1 MIAIGRQMTV
11 NFRSAIPVFRQ
22 IAGILLAQ
30 IDTGELPAGEPIPPQ
45 AELAARLE
53 VARGTCA
60 KAVRTLRDAGIVYVV
75 TGKGSVSLREGK
87 AAQAAEALADMR
99 HR

>member
-1 MIAIGRQMTV
+1 MS
-11 NFRSAIPVFRQ
+11 RSRRRRN
-22 IAGILLAQ
+22 L
-30 IDTGELPAGEPIPPQ
+30 PQ
-45 AELAARLE
+45 AEPAARFK
-53 VARGTCA
+53 VDRGACA
-60 KAVRTLRDAGIVYVV
+60 KAARTLRDAGIVYVV

>member
-1 MIAIGRQMTV
+1 MIALG
-11 NFRSAIPVFRQ
+11 APDPGIPADR
-22 IAGILLAQ
+22 LLAR
-30 IDTGELPAGEPIPPQ
+30 IDSGELPAGEPIPSQ
-45 AELAARLE
+45 AELAGTFK

-75 TGKGSVSLREGK
+75 TGKGAYPYAKEK
-87 AAQAAEALADMR
+87 QPKAAEALADMR